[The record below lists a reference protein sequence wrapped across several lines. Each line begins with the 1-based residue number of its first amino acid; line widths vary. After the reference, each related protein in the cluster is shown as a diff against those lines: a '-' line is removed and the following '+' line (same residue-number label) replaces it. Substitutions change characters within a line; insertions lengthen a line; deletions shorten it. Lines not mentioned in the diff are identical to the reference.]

1 MEGGRRRR
9 RRGGSRAPAAPE
21 AHRPLLRPRR
31 GLSGRKPRRPTCFP
45 RRPLH
50 TLAAQRSADPAH
62 FRRPRL
68 GAAPPRAPP
77 LRRAPGRALPPSLP
91 PSGTTTAP
99 RERAG
104 RVGEKFGALGRT
116 ARAGRRKERGLAHDQ
131 PLPAFLLLRGAFQAL
146 NMSSVKRLVY
156 AIIHFLREQSQM
168 DTFTSDEQ
176 ESLEVAI
183 QCLETV
189 FKITLED
196 SHLAVPVCL
205 REMFENSCHKS
216 EVLPLS
222 DSLPEDLEKADQLKD
237 EGNNQM
243 KEENYGAAVDC
254 YSQAIELD
262 PNNAVYYCN
271 RAAAQSKLN
280 NHKEAIMDCER
291 AIAIDPKYSK
301 AYGRMGLALTSMNK
315 YQEAINSYRK
325 ALDLDPENDSY
336 KSNLKIAEQ
345 KLRDMSSPTGTGISF
360 DMASLINNPAFI
372 SMAASL
378 MQNPQV
384 QQLMSGMM
392 TNAIGGPGAG
402 VGGLSD
408 LSSLIHAGQ
417 QFAQQIQQQN
427 PELIE
432 QLRNHVRSRSFSGST
447 EEHS

>member
-1 MEGGRRRR
+1 
-9 RRGGSRAPAAPE
+9 
-21 AHRPLLRPRR
+21 
-31 GLSGRKPRRPTCFP
+31 
-45 RRPLH
+45 
-50 TLAAQRSADPAH
+50 
-62 FRRPRL
+62 
-68 GAAPPRAPP
+68 
-77 LRRAPGRALPPSLP
+77 
-91 PSGTTTAP
+91 
-99 RERAG
+99 
-104 RVGEKFGALGRT
+104 
-116 ARAGRRKERGLAHDQ
+116 
-131 PLPAFLLLRGAFQAL
+131 
-146 NMSSVKRLVY
+146 MSSVKHLVY
-156 AIIHFLREQSQM
+156 AIIHFLREQSQL

-189 FKITLED
+189 FKISLED
-196 SHLAVPVCL
+196 THLAVPQQLTEVFSNSFHKND
-205 REMFENSCHKS
+205 MF
-216 EVLPLS
+216 PLS
-222 DSLPEDLEKADQLKD
+222 DSLPEDIEKADQLKD
-237 EGNNQM
+237 EGNNHM
-243 KEENYGAAVDC
+243 KEENYVAAVDC
-254 YSQAIELD
+254 YTHAIELD
-262 PNNAVYYCN
+262 PKNAVYYCN

-280 NHKEAIMDCER
+280 NYNEAIKDCER

-315 YQEAINSYRK
+315 YQEAITSYQK
-325 ALDLDPENDSY
+325 ALVLDPENDSY
-336 KSNLKIAEQ
+336 KSNMKIAEQ
-345 KLRDMSSPTGTGISF
+345 KLRDLSSPTGTGLSF

-392 TNAIGGPGAG
+392 SNAIGGPAAG
-402 VGGLSD
+402 VGGLTD

>member
-1 MEGGRRRR
+1 
-9 RRGGSRAPAAPE
+9 
-21 AHRPLLRPRR
+21 
-31 GLSGRKPRRPTCFP
+31 
-45 RRPLH
+45 
-50 TLAAQRSADPAH
+50 
-62 FRRPRL
+62 
-68 GAAPPRAPP
+68 
-77 LRRAPGRALPPSLP
+77 
-91 PSGTTTAP
+91 
-99 RERAG
+99 
-104 RVGEKFGALGRT
+104 
-116 ARAGRRKERGLAHDQ
+116 
-131 PLPAFLLLRGAFQAL
+131 
-146 NMSSVKRLVY
+146 MSSVKRLVY
-156 AIIHFLREQSQM
+156 AVIHFLKEQSQM
-168 DTFTSDEQ
+168 DTFTPDEQ

-189 FKITLED
+189 FKINLED
-196 SHLAVPVCL
+196 THLAPPQHL
-205 REMFENSCHKS
+205 IEIFTNSFYKNDMLC
-216 EVLPLS
+216 LS
-222 DSLPEDLEKADQLKD
+222 DSLPEDVEKADQLKD
-237 EGNNQM
+237 EGNNHM

-254 YSQAIELD
+254 YTRAIELD
-262 PNNAVYYCN
+262 PKNAVYYCN

-280 NHKEAIMDCER
+280 NYSEAIKDCES

-301 AYGRMGLALTSMNK
+301 AYGRMGLALTSVNK
-315 YQEAINSYRK
+315 YEEAVTSYQK

-345 KLRDMSSPTGTGISF
+345 KLRDMSSPTGTGLSF

-392 TNAIGGPGAG
+392 SNAIGGPAAG

>member
-1 MEGGRRRR
+1 
-9 RRGGSRAPAAPE
+9 
-21 AHRPLLRPRR
+21 
-31 GLSGRKPRRPTCFP
+31 
-45 RRPLH
+45 
-50 TLAAQRSADPAH
+50 
-62 FRRPRL
+62 
-68 GAAPPRAPP
+68 
-77 LRRAPGRALPPSLP
+77 
-91 PSGTTTAP
+91 
-99 RERAG
+99 
-104 RVGEKFGALGRT
+104 
-116 ARAGRRKERGLAHDQ
+116 
-131 PLPAFLLLRGAFQAL
+131 
-146 NMSSVKRLVY
+146 
-156 AIIHFLREQSQM
+156 
-168 DTFTSDEQ
+168 
-176 ESLEVAI
+176 VAI

-189 FKITLED
+189 FKVNLED
-196 SHLAVPVCL
+196 THLAPPQHL
-205 REMFENSCHKS
+205 IEMFTNSFHKND
-216 EVLPLS
+216 VLPLS
-222 DSLPEDLEKADQLKD
+222 DSLPENVEKADQLKD
-237 EGNNQM
+237 EGNNHM

-254 YSQAIELD
+254 YTRAIKLD

-280 NHKEAIMDCER
+280 NYSEAIKDCEK

-301 AYGRMGLALTSMNK
+301 AYGRMGLALTSVNK
-315 YQEAINSYRK
+315 YEEAVTSYQK

-345 KLRDMSSPTGTGISF
+345 KLRDMSSPTGTGLSF

-392 TNAIGGPGAG
+392 SNAIGGPAAG

>member
-1 MEGGRRRR
+1 MGGGAGGGGSGVGGGEKEEKKPEEERQAAEKRRRQER
-9 RRGGSRAPAAPE
+9 RKKKPTLLP
-21 AHRPLLRPRR
+21 RPL
-31 GLSGRKPRRPTCFP
+31 P
-45 RRPLH
+45 RRPLT
-50 TLAAQRSADPAH
+50 TLPPPA
-62 FRRPRL
+62 
-68 GAAPPRAPP
+68 GAVFSPAPPRSCASASAASSRPRVP
-77 LRRAPGRALPPSLP
+77 GVSQPEAARTRRIS
-91 PSGTTTAP
+91 
-99 RERAG
+99 
-104 RVGEKFGALGRT
+104 
-116 ARAGRRKERGLAHDQ
+116 HDITENN
-131 PLPAFLLLRGAFQAL
+131 F

-156 AIIHFLREQSQM
+156 AVIRFLREQSQM
-168 DTFTSDEQ
+168 DTFTPDEQ

-196 SHLAVPVCL
+196 THLASSQHL
-205 REMFENSCHKS
+205 IEMFTNSIQKNDM
-216 EVLPLS
+216 LPLS
-222 DSLPEDLEKADQLKD
+222 RSLPEGVAKADQLKD
-237 EGNNQM
+237 EGNNHM

-254 YSQAIELD
+254 YTRAIELD

-280 NHKEAIMDCER
+280 NFREAIKDCES

-301 AYGRMGLALTSMNK
+301 AYGRMGLALTSVNK
-315 YQEAINSYRK
+315 YEEAVTSYQK

-345 KLRDMSSPTGTGISF
+345 KLRDVSSPTGTGLSF

-378 MQNPQV
+378 MQNPQI

-392 TNAIGGPGAG
+392 SNAIGGPAAG

-432 QLRNHVRSRSFSGST
+432 QLRNHIRSRYLSGST

>member
-1 MEGGRRRR
+1 
-9 RRGGSRAPAAPE
+9 
-21 AHRPLLRPRR
+21 
-31 GLSGRKPRRPTCFP
+31 
-45 RRPLH
+45 
-50 TLAAQRSADPAH
+50 
-62 FRRPRL
+62 
-68 GAAPPRAPP
+68 
-77 LRRAPGRALPPSLP
+77 
-91 PSGTTTAP
+91 
-99 RERAG
+99 
-104 RVGEKFGALGRT
+104 
-116 ARAGRRKERGLAHDQ
+116 
-131 PLPAFLLLRGAFQAL
+131 
-146 NMSSVKRLVY
+146 MSSVKRLVY
-156 AIIHFLREQSQM
+156 AFIHFLREQSQM
-168 DTFTSDEQ
+168 ETFTPDEQ

-189 FKITLED
+189 FKINPED
-196 SHLAVPVCL
+196 THLAPPQHL
-205 REMFENSCHKS
+205 IEIFANSFHKNDK
-216 EVLPLS
+216 LPLS
-222 DSLPEDLEKADQLKD
+222 DSLPEDIEKADHLKD
-237 EGNNQM
+237 EGNNHM

-254 YSQAIELD
+254 YTRAIELD

-271 RAAAQSKLN
+271 RAAAQSKLS
-280 NHKEAIMDCER
+280 KYSEAIKDCER

-301 AYGRMGLALTSMNK
+301 AYGRMGLALTSVNK
-315 YQEAINSYRK
+315 YEEAITSYQK

-345 KLRDMSSPTGTGISF
+345 KLRDMSSPTGTGLSF

-392 TNAIGGPGAG
+392 SNAIGGPAAG

>member
-1 MEGGRRRR
+1 
-9 RRGGSRAPAAPE
+9 
-21 AHRPLLRPRR
+21 
-31 GLSGRKPRRPTCFP
+31 
-45 RRPLH
+45 
-50 TLAAQRSADPAH
+50 
-62 FRRPRL
+62 
-68 GAAPPRAPP
+68 
-77 LRRAPGRALPPSLP
+77 
-91 PSGTTTAP
+91 
-99 RERAG
+99 
-104 RVGEKFGALGRT
+104 
-116 ARAGRRKERGLAHDQ
+116 
-131 PLPAFLLLRGAFQAL
+131 
-146 NMSSVKRLVY
+146 MSSVKRLVY
-156 AIIHFLREQSQM
+156 AVIHFLREQSQM
-168 DTFTSDEQ
+168 DTFTPDEQ

-189 FKITLED
+189 FKINLED
-196 SHLAVPVCL
+196 THLAPPQHL
-205 REMFENSCHKS
+205 IEMFTNSFHKND
-216 EVLPLS
+216 VLPLS
-222 DSLPEDLEKADQLKD
+222 DSLPEDVEKADQLKD
-237 EGNNQM
+237 EGNNHM
-243 KEENYGAAVDC
+243 KEENYDAAVDC
-254 YSQAIELD
+254 YTRAIELD

-280 NHKEAIMDCER
+280 KYSEAIKDCKR

-301 AYGRMGLALTSMNK
+301 AYGRMGLALTSVNK
-315 YQEAINSYRK
+315 YEEAVTSYQK

-345 KLRDMSSPTGTGISF
+345 KLRDMSSPVRLSF

-392 TNAIGGPGAG
+392 SNAIGGPAAG

>member
-1 MEGGRRRR
+1 
-9 RRGGSRAPAAPE
+9 
-21 AHRPLLRPRR
+21 
-31 GLSGRKPRRPTCFP
+31 
-45 RRPLH
+45 
-50 TLAAQRSADPAH
+50 
-62 FRRPRL
+62 
-68 GAAPPRAPP
+68 
-77 LRRAPGRALPPSLP
+77 
-91 PSGTTTAP
+91 
-99 RERAG
+99 
-104 RVGEKFGALGRT
+104 
-116 ARAGRRKERGLAHDQ
+116 
-131 PLPAFLLLRGAFQAL
+131 
-146 NMSSVKRLVY
+146 
-156 AIIHFLREQSQM
+156 
-168 DTFTSDEQ
+168 
-176 ESLEVAI
+176 VAI

-189 FKITLED
+189 FKISLED
-196 SHLAVPVCL
+196 THLAPPQHL
-205 REMFENSCHKS
+205 IEMFTNSFHKNDM
-216 EVLPLS
+216 LPLS
-222 DSLPEDLEKADQLKD
+222 DSLPEDVEKADQLKD
-237 EGNNQM
+237 EGNNHM

-254 YSQAIELD
+254 YTRAIELD

-280 NHKEAIMDCER
+280 NYSEAIKDCER

-301 AYGRMGLALTSMNK
+301 AYGRMGLALTSVNK
-315 YQEAINSYRK
+315 YEEAVTSYQK

-345 KLRDMSSPTGTGISF
+345 KLRDMSSPTGTGLSF

-392 TNAIGGPGAG
+392 SNAIGGPAAG

>member
-1 MEGGRRRR
+1 
-9 RRGGSRAPAAPE
+9 
-21 AHRPLLRPRR
+21 
-31 GLSGRKPRRPTCFP
+31 
-45 RRPLH
+45 
-50 TLAAQRSADPAH
+50 
-62 FRRPRL
+62 
-68 GAAPPRAPP
+68 
-77 LRRAPGRALPPSLP
+77 
-91 PSGTTTAP
+91 
-99 RERAG
+99 
-104 RVGEKFGALGRT
+104 
-116 ARAGRRKERGLAHDQ
+116 
-131 PLPAFLLLRGAFQAL
+131 
-146 NMSSVKRLVY
+146 MSSVKRLVY
-156 AIIHFLREQSQM
+156 AVIHFLREQSQL

-189 FKITLED
+189 FKIRLED
-196 SHLAVPVCL
+196 THLAAPQHL
-205 REMFENSCHKS
+205 IEMFTNSFHKNDL
-216 EVLPLS
+216 LPLS
-222 DSLPEDLEKADQLKD
+222 DPLPEDVEKADQLKD
-237 EGNNQM
+237 EGNNHM

-254 YSQAIELD
+254 YTRAIELD

-271 RAAAQSKLN
+271 RAAAQSKLSKYN
-280 NHKEAIMDCER
+280 EAIKDCKR

-315 YQEAINSYRK
+315 YEEAITSYQK

-345 KLRDMSSPTGTGISF
+345 KLRDMSSP
-360 DMASLINNPAFI
+360 
-372 SMAASL
+372 AASL

-392 TNAIGGPGAG
+392 SNAIGGPAAG
-402 VGGLSD
+402 VGGLTD